1 MSIFTR
7 RLSDSRETLQRRN
20 SDADG
25 ADSNGYK
32 KDDDDDGSFWDFFD
46 GDSDSDDG
54 GSDGGDGG
62 GD

>member
-7 RLSDSRETLQRRN
+7 RLSDSRETLRRRN

-32 KDDDDDGSFWDFFD
+32 KDDDADDDGGFFGFFD
-46 GDSDSDDG
+46 GDGD
-54 GSDGGDGG
+54 SDGGDGG